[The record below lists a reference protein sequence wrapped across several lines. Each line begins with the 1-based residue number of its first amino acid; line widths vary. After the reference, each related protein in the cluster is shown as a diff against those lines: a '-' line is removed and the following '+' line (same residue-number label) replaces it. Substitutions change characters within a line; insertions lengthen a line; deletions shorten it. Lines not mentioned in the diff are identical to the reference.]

1 MKSTRFSGK
10 ISSDPTK
17 KSGRKTPLPYKA
29 KTGIFSPAAPKKP
42 APRPARPADLP
53 PLRPA
58 RRAPPPPGGFGPV
71 CPRAAPPRRR
81 ATARPA
87 RPRPPQAPCARTGA
101 APFLPRRRPAPPAF
115 ARREAAAAPRA
126 RRAPPKARR
135 RPARAQ
141 KKARRPRRA
150 PGRPRAPA
158 PAERPAPPRGDRIP
172 GRGFEGTAAPSRVNF
187 REIRDP
193 GVTPQKSKNAR
204 KNPAKKRK
212 AAAHADRCLKW
223 LDKLPH
229 HAEVVFFRIE
239 YGQYADDLLRFINAV
254 EDQIILMQDVAKVKA
269 TQNAVFR

>member
-1 MKSTRFSGK
+1 MGEKPRFLIKQKRGFFR
-10 ISSDPTK
+10 P
-17 KSGRKTPLPYKA
+17 PPQ
-29 KTGIFSPAAPKKP
+29 KTGAAPKKP
-42 APRPARPADLP
+42 APRPRARRIC

-71 CPRAAPPRRR
+71 CPRAAPPAPPPGNRPPGAPAPAAGPLCPHRRR
-81 ATARPA
+81 PVFRRAAV
-87 RPRPPQAPCARTGA
+87 RPRPPSPGGK
-101 APFLPRRRPAPPAF
+101 PPPRPAPG
-115 ARREAAAAPRA
+115 AP
-126 RRAPPKARR
+126 PPKARR

-141 KKARRPRRA
+141 KKARRPRRGPA
-150 PGRPRAPA
+150 APA
-158 PAERPAPPRGDRIP
+158 PRPVPQGGSNSRARFGGDRGP
-172 GRGFEGTAAPSRVNF
+172 LS
-187 REIRDP
+187 REIPRNSGP
-193 GVTPQKSKNAR
+193 GVSPQKSKNAR

>member
-1 MKSTRFSGK
+1 M
-10 ISSDPTK
+10 
-17 KSGRKTPLPYKA
+17 
-29 KTGIFSPAAPKKP
+29 
-42 APRPARPADLP
+42 
-53 PLRPA
+53 
-58 RRAPPPPGGFGPV
+58 V
-71 CPRAAPPRRR
+71 
-81 ATARPA
+81 
-87 RPRPPQAPCARTGA
+87 
-101 APFLPRRRPAPPAF
+101 
-115 ARREAAAAPRA
+115 
-126 RRAPPKARR
+126 
-135 RPARAQ
+135 
-141 KKARRPRRA
+141 
-150 PGRPRAPA
+150 
-158 PAERPAPPRGDRIP
+158 PRGDQIP
-172 GRGFEGTAAPSRVNF
+172 VIVFQPTAPPSRVNF

>member
-1 MKSTRFSGK
+1 M
-10 ISSDPTK
+10 
-17 KSGRKTPLPYKA
+17 Y
-29 KTGIFSPAAPKKP
+29 
-42 APRPARPADLP
+42 
-53 PLRPA
+53 
-58 RRAPPPPGGFGPV
+58 
-71 CPRAAPPRRR
+71 PRAAPPAPPPGNRSARRARARRR
-81 ATARPA
+81 PPVPA
-87 RPRPPQAPCARTGA
+87 QAPPC
-101 APFLPRRRPAPPAF
+101 FSPRRRPAPPAF

-126 RRAPPKARR
+126 PRAPR
-135 RPARAQ
+135 RPAAAPPAR
-141 KKARRPRRA
+141 KKSAPPPRRA
-150 PGRPRAPA
+150 PRPPPRSGP
-158 PAERPAPPRGDRIP
+158 RPNGPCPRGDRIP
-172 GRGFEGTAAPSRVNF
+172 GHGLEGTAAPSRVNF

-269 TQNAVFR
+269 AQNAVFR

>member
-1 MKSTRFSGK
+1 M
-10 ISSDPTK
+10 
-17 KSGRKTPLPYKA
+17 
-29 KTGIFSPAAPKKP
+29 
-42 APRPARPADLP
+42 
-53 PLRPA
+53 
-58 RRAPPPPGGFGPV
+58 
-71 CPRAAPPRRR
+71 CPRAAPPAPPPGNRPPGAPASAAGPLCPHRRRPVFAAPPPGPARLRPAGSRRR
-81 ATARPA
+81 A
-87 RPRPPQAPCARTGA
+87 
-101 APFLPRRRPAPPAF
+101 
-115 ARREAAAAPRA
+115 RA
-126 RRAPPKARR
+126 RRAPR
-135 RPARAQ
+135 RPAAAPPARKKKRA
-141 KKARRPRRA
+141 ARAAPPAVPAPRP
-150 PGRPRAPA
+150 
-158 PAERPAPPRGDRIP
+158 PAERPAPPRGNQIP
-172 GRGFEGTAAPSRVNF
+172 GRGLQETAAPSRVNF

>member
-1 MKSTRFSGK
+1 M
-10 ISSDPTK
+10 
-17 KSGRKTPLPYKA
+17 
-29 KTGIFSPAAPKKP
+29 
-42 APRPARPADLP
+42 
-53 PLRPA
+53 
-58 RRAPPPPGGFGPV
+58 
-71 CPRAAPPRRR
+71 CPRAAPP
-81 ATARPA
+81 AP
-87 RPRPPQAPCARTGA
+87 PSGNRPPGAPAPA
-101 APFLPRRRPAPPAF
+101 AGPPLRPRRRRPVFRRAAARSRPPSPDRKPPPRPAPGAPAEGPPPPRPRAKKSAPPA
-115 ARREAAAAPRA
+115 PR
-126 RRAPPKARR
+126 
-135 RPARAQ
+135 
-141 KKARRPRRA
+141 
-150 PGRPRAPA
+150 PGRPRAQA
-158 PAERPAPPRGDRIP
+158 RAPRGNQIP
-172 GRGFEGTAAPSRVNF
+172 GRGLQETAAPSRVNF